1 MIADT
6 RSHVPEGGSTGKA
19 SAASQLGTFDVKDA
33 HCFSSDDEK
42 RLRRVIESEG
52 ADVFNTNVQDAS
64 MELLS
69 SSSTPLTTD
78 QISTL
83 FTALDANGDGRLCRS
98 DLLMAFGFTPAYSS
112 TSAESKDHEP
122 THTSTLAET
131 GTQVDDLLDIIN
143 TAEEVRVNGRRSISE
158 AEFLAWIKRA
168 I

>member
-6 RSHVPEGGSTGKA
+6 RSHIPDGGSSGKA
-19 SAASQLGTFDVKDA
+19 SAASQLGAFDVKDA
-33 HCFSSDDEK
+33 HCFSNDDEK

-52 ADVFNTNVQDAS
+52 ADVFNANVQDAS

-78 QISTL
+78 QVLTL
-83 FTALDANGDGRLCRS
+83 FTTLDANGDGRLCRN
-98 DLLMAFGFTPAYSS
+98 DLLMAFGCTTAVSS
-112 TSAESKDHEP
+112 ESNDHEP
-122 THTSTLAET
+122 NHTLTLAET
-131 GTQVDDLLDIIN
+131 GTQVDDLLDIVN
-143 TAEEVRVNGRRSISE
+143 TAEEVRVNGCRSIGE